1 MIQSGVF
8 AIDSMRKF
16 FFSVSKLNTRS
27 KSVSLLVR
35 KGKDEM
41 AVSVYRTRIDRVRS
55 PKSSNSG
62 MPAHVVIEHL
72 ARLHL
77 LRVLQVANDIVR
89 GGCGNNA
96 YRPML
101 AVDVPWVAAARS
113 DKNKRHVFALTL
125 QEKLETFLQ
134 RTDRIDPPVLI

>member
-8 AIDSMRKF
+8 AIDNMRKF
-16 FFSVSKLNTRS
+16 FFSVSKLNTRP

-62 MPAHVVIEHL
+62 IPANVVIKHL

-89 GGCGNNA
+89 GGWETDA